1 MQEKALNWLDRL
13 TKSARLTP
21 KRILKIYTFVLF
33 FAPLA
38 YLLLLQLRAGAAK
51 QTITDSIAA
60 SPATT
65 VSIIVAAGD
74 FLLGYLCWI
83 DGGALLADRRQYMK
97 FMKLQLWTQLIV
109 GNWFCFLFAIFA
121 LRRGEDLPEESKVKP
136 SQLLSLTYLIAS
148 LFVICF
154 VFYVVLAFRAVK
166 G

>member
-1 MQEKALNWLDRL
+1 M
-13 TKSARLTP
+13 
-21 KRILKIYTFVLF
+21 
-33 FAPLA
+33 
-38 YLLLLQLRAGAAK
+38 
-51 QTITDSIAA
+51 
-60 SPATT
+60 
-65 VSIIVAAGD
+65 SIIVAAGD

-109 GNWFCFLFAIFA
+109 GNWFCLLFAIFA

-154 VFYVVLAFRAVK
+154 VFYIVLAFRAVK